1 MLEERLKIESAAS
14 KGRFWLEN
22 HFSHVFDE
30 GYEGAC
36 AVAST
41 YVLTRLQEIGIEA
54 HVAIAKL
61 KKRQG
66 QHAFVVTK
74 DYIVDVTAT
83 QFQDRVDKFLPPII
97 VVERD
102 RAREFFWDDI
112 MARLHSPQ
120 SVVDFTSE
128 PKWPDEQIPDL
139 NYIKETY
146 EDF

>member
-1 MLEERLKIESAAS
+1 MLEERSKIETEAS

-22 HFSHVFDE
+22 HFSHVFADD
-30 GYEGAC
+30 YEGAC

-41 YVLTRLQEIGIEA
+41 YVLKRLQQVGIEA
-54 HVAIAKL
+54 HVAIANL
-61 KKRQG
+61 KRRQG

-74 DYIVDVTAT
+74 DFIVDVTAT

-97 VVERD
+97 VIEREK
-102 RAREFFWDDI
+102 AREFFWDDI

-128 PKWPDEQIPDL
+128 PRWPDEQIPNL
-139 NYIKETY
+139 EYIEETY